1 MNEENDEILDFREET
16 PSRFGFI
23 KILFALAIL
32 MLAYWFIADEMNWPL
47 KTWGLL
53 LGLVLLAAITI
64 IRFISKP
71 KPALFEIAYFIGKL
85 ILIAGI
91 FVSFMGFPHRY
102 YYIVAAAVFFFLGIV
117 IPSVGAKNS

>member
-64 IRFISKP
+64 IRFFRKSQ
-71 KPALFEIAYFIGKL
+71 PALFEIAYFLGKL
-85 ILIAGI
+85 ALIAGI

-102 YYIVAAAVFFFLGIV
+102 YYIIAAAVFFFVGVL
-117 IPSVGAKNS
+117 IPEKSSKEP